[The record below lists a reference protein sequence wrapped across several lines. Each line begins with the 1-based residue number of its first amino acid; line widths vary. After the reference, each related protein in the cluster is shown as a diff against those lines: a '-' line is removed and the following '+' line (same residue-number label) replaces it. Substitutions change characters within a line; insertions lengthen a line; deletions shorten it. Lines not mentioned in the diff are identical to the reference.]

1 MISLRYRPSQRAVF
15 TTLMLVSAV
24 SLLLPAEWT
33 DKAKG
38 VAQFLAPSQD
48 LAYSLGHQA
57 SHSMAEL
64 GVGTDQHLPQHDELI
79 LQLAS
84 TQALCQ
90 DLREENATLRR
101 LRRDNAIPP
110 EVPLLPAKIVARDIA
125 AWRDSVLIQRG
136 SSRAVNRQ
144 DWVASRFLINRGRAV
159 GIENGQAVLALESL
173 LGRIEM
179 VNPYMSRVQLL
190 SDIDSNPIEVRVATF
205 VETIDE
211 TGQITRS
218 MTMADYPC
226 SLHGLGKGKMGIADV
241 PYRHVQAEG
250 DSGSDSG
257 TNPMRIGDLVF
268 TAPGELGLPVPMVVG
283 KITALEQNPKK
294 RLVYNLIVEPAIS
307 VGEIRDVF
315 VIPLLPLPV
324 VPFHE

>member
-1 MISLRYRPSQRAVF
+1 MISLRYRPSHRAVF
-15 TTLMLVSAV
+15 TTLMIASAV
-24 SLLLPAEWT
+24 SLLLPPEWT

-57 SHSMAEL
+57 SHSMADL
-64 GVGTDQHLPQHDELI
+64 GDDTGQHLPQHDELV

-136 SSRAVNRQ
+136 SSRAVSRQ

-159 GIENGQAVLALESL
+159 GLSNGQAVLALESL
-173 LGRIEM
+173 LGRIGM

-190 SDIDSNPIEVRVATF
+190 TDIDSKPIEVRVAIV

-211 TGQITRS
+211 AGQITKTI
-218 MTMADYPC
+218 TMADYPC
-226 SLHGLGKGKMGIADV
+226 TLHGLGKGKMGISDV
-241 PYRHVQAEG
+241 PYRYVQA
-250 DSGSDSG
+250 DADADSDSD
-257 TNPMRIGDLVF
+257 THPMRIGDLVF
-268 TAPGELGLPVPMVVG
+268 TAPGGLGLPVPMVVG

-294 RLVYNLIVEPAIS
+294 RLVYNVIVEPAIS
-307 VGEIRDVF
+307 IGEIRDVF

-324 VPFHE
+324 VPFPD